1 MNFVGELNRRGLL
14 SEIIIFSV
22 FDDLISVD
30 EEENKLEFVNDLT
43 VEGATVLMNKAGP
56 LLDRAL
62 KSIEENMKSADKKGL
77 RNSDPGTAETIRKIF
92 SRF

>member
-14 SEIIIFSV
+14 IETIIFSV
-22 FDDLISVD
+22 FDLLISID
-30 EEENKLEFVNDLT
+30 EQESQLEFVNDFT

-56 LLDRAL
+56 LLDRCL
-62 KSIEENMKSADKKGL
+62 KSVEEIMPSTDKKGL
-77 RNSDPGTAETIRKIF
+77 KKSDPGTAETIRKIF